1 MFFEMAKI
9 MAKIQKKMA
18 KTMAKIQKKMAKIY
32 MIWQNSC

>member
-18 KTMAKIQKKMAKIY
+18 KIHG
-32 MIWQNSC
+32 